1 LVLPSMLL
9 SLLSQIE
16 SASVMLFS
24 ASASDSGYLSF

>member
-9 SLLSQIE
+9 SLLSEIE

-24 ASASDSGYLSF
+24 SSASDPEYLSF